1 MTTDSETERGT
12 ETAII
17 RTGTGTG
24 TGGARRTGNDPVIGM
39 TETDGAAGT
48 L

>member
-17 RTGTGTG
+17 RTGTG